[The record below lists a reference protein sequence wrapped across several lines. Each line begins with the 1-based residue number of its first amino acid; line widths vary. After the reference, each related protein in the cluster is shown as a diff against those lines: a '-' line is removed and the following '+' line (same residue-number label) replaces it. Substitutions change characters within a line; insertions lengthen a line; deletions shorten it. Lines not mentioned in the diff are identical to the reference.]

1 MITFITVKGTSLRCP
16 NKNKI
21 LLPYTLNK
29 IKDLGLDIIVIT
41 DSLEIEMI
49 CNEFNVKCYIEDKNK
64 QHDEF
69 NSIYG
74 YLNEMNEF
82 NNINEFILLPVT
94 HPLCNIETINKVI
107 NTELNDNDLITTY
120 TYVPNRKIFL
130 LNDDNTY
137 MYESYE
143 RKGLL
148 CNQVKMIDGCI
159 YKMKTEFLIKVING
173 ENSNHIFWNQSK
185 KYLIENTSDL
195 FLDIDEQKDLYIFEK
210 YIKNK

>member
-29 IKDLGLDIIVIT
+29 IKDLELDIIVIT

-49 CNEFNVKCYIEDKNK
+49 CNEFNVKCYIEDKDK

-143 RKGLL
+143 RKGSL
-148 CNQVKMIDGCI
+148 CKQTKMIDGNI
-159 YKMKTEFLIKVING
+159 YKMTTDFLKRVVNSTE
-173 ENSNHIFWNQSK
+173 SNHIFWNESK
-185 KYLIENTSDL
+185 IKFIENKSDF
-195 FLDIDEQKDLYIFEK
+195 FLDIDEKQDLNIFEK

>member
-1 MITFITVKGTSLRCP
+1 MTLFITVKGKSIRCP

-29 IKDLGLDIIVIT
+29 IKDLELDIIVIT

-74 YLNEMNEF
+74 YLNEMNQF

-94 HPLCNIETINKVI
+94 QPLCNIETINKVI

-130 LNDDNTY
+130 LNNDNTY

-143 RKGLL
+143 RKGSL

-185 KYLIENTSDL
+185 KYLIENTSDF
-195 FLDIDEQKDLYIFEK
+195 FLDIDEKKDLNFFNYYI
-210 YIKNK
+210 NN